1 MGDREVTASSPA
13 APSLGVRM
21 RWRDPGSAASRSATS
36 AIWNRVPYT
45 RIWSTAVAS
54 AVGVGS
60 AGPAA
65 RYTLVRMSASDVAVV
80 RRVYDALDGLAGL
93 HDPNFDRIAE
103 ECFAPEYAFA
113 FARPGGTGLE
123 PEYRGLQGFREAL
136 DTWMEG
142 WEWWETTVEDFV
154 DLGDRGV
161 LVLSRSRGRS
171 PSGLEVDVET
181 AELQEMRDGRMV
193 RTVSYPTRSE
203 ALALYGH

>member
-1 MGDREVTASSPA
+1 
-13 APSLGVRM
+13 
-21 RWRDPGSAASRSATS
+21 
-36 AIWNRVPYT
+36 
-45 RIWSTAVAS
+45 
-54 AVGVGS
+54 
-60 AGPAA
+60 
-65 RYTLVRMSASDVAVV
+65 MSASDVAVV
-80 RRVYDALDGLAGL
+80 RRLYDGLDGLAGL
-93 HDPNFDRIAE
+93 HSPNFDRIAE
-103 ECFAPEYAFA
+103 ECFAPEYEFA

-171 PSGLEVDVET
+171 PSGLEVDVKT
-181 AELQEMRDGRMV
+181 AEMQEMRDGRMV

-203 ALALYGH
+203 ALALYGLS